1 LNKHIVLILVL
12 LSLGLALASAQKL
25 PIGSSSVKIDGLISD
40 KEYALTVPLDKMNVY
55 ITRTADTLFLAI
67 SASTKGW
74 VALGFGSDRMDGA
87 RIFIGA
93 VTDGTASVSEQLG
106 RGHGHNQIGDPLT
119 VSYGMVEDAER
130 TTLEL
135 AFKAGDVIT
144 AGQSELQVLAAFGST
159 DKITRYHASR
169 DRLTFQLN

>member
-1 LNKHIVLILVL
+1 MNKHIVFILVL

-25 PIGSSSVKIDGLISD
+25 PIGSSSVKVDGLISD
-40 KEYALTVPLDKMNVY
+40 KEYALTVPLNKMTLY
-55 ITRTADTLFLAI
+55 ITRTADTMFLAL
-67 SASTKGW
+67 SAPTKGW

-87 RIFIGA
+87 SIFIGA
-93 VTDGTASVSEQLG
+93 VTDGTASLSEQGG
-106 RGHGHNQIGDPLT
+106 RGHGHNQVGDPMT

-135 AFKAGDVIT
+135 ALAAGDVIS
-144 AGQSELQVLAAFGST
+144 AGQSELKVLAAFGST
-159 DKITRYHASR
+159 DEITRYHASR